1 MTGSAGSALYWLIAA
16 EARKDDRALELAHD
30 LLIRS
35 FENLGGLFHPSLY
48 FGPLG
53 IIYVHDLW
61 IKIVGKRLVGQRTE
75 KEIVRSVSGLELPER
90 GMFDWI
96 YGTGA
101 WLSLWMNN
109 PDRSNLAA
117 ISVNQVLNSLVPHA
131 NGIAVETHLNNNPR
145 ILYGW
150 AHGIAS
156 PMVTLYIRGLLR
168 EDRKVLKTAEELAET
183 LQSIVESEHYLPSK
197 GDEEKINIRQSW
209 CHGAL
214 GIGLAFLVMGVQAK
228 NLEWEKTGRRLLV
241 KARKS
246 PSDPDGG
253 LCHGPEGD
261 ALFLKMT
268 GNKTVNT
275 MKRFCLGDHSP
286 LLVSPLGKGL
296 VHNSGE
302 NLSWADFLFP
312 GSLLKEYL

>member
-1 MTGSAGSALYWLIAA
+1 
-16 EARKDDRALELAHD
+16 
-30 LLIRS
+30 
-35 FENLGGLFHPSLY
+35 
-48 FGPLG
+48 
-53 IIYVHDLW
+53 
-61 IKIVGKRLVGQRTE
+61 
-75 KEIVRSVSGLELPER
+75 
-90 GMFDWI
+90 
-96 YGTGA
+96 
-101 WLSLWMNN
+101 
-109 PDRSNLAA
+109 
-117 ISVNQVLNSLVPHA
+117 
-131 NGIAVETHLNNNPR
+131 
-145 ILYGW
+145 
-150 AHGIAS
+150 
-156 PMVTLYIRGLLR
+156 
-168 EDRKVLKTAEELAET
+168 
-183 LQSIVESEHYLPSK
+183 
-197 GDEEKINIRQSW
+197 
-209 CHGAL
+209 
-214 GIGLAFLVMGVQAK
+214 
-228 NLEWEKTGRRLLV
+228 LV